1 MVLGLLDQLQIFWQ
15 LYLIELLGLLRFIF
29 RAFIPNVW
37 HGISGQ
43 ILGIIFS
50 FLGNRW
56 LWVILDGKSSK
67 ESSVNAWV
75 LQGPILGPT
84 LFLLYINYLPDD
96 VICNIGIY
104 VNDATLYSKC
114 DQVSDLWQQVKFG
127 SELDSDLRDTV
138 DWDRKWL
145 VDFNAWK
152 TQWVLFDWC
161 NNVVLL
167 IWKWMGLFLRKNHLW
182 RRWGWLSLPNLILAL
197 RLSLFVKLL
206 PRTLGPWFVL
216 WRFFLGFHVSL

>member
-15 LYLIELLGLLRFIF
+15 LYVIELLGLLRFLL

-43 ILGIIFS
+43 IFGIIFS
-50 FLGNRW
+50 FLGNSR
-56 LWVILDGKSSK
+56 LWVILDGKWSQ

-96 VICNIGIY
+96 ITCNIGVY
-104 VNDATLYSKC
+104 VNDTTLYSKC
-114 DQVSDLWQQVKFG
+114 DQVSDLWQQVKFA

-152 TQWVLFDWC
+152 TQWVLFDSC

-197 RLSLFVKLL
+197 RLPIFVKLL
-206 PRTLGPWFVL
+206 PRTLEPWFVL
-216 WRFFLGFHVSL
+216 WSFLLGFCVSL